1 MMLPLSNRRGK
12 NMKKKTILL
21 VLVITLALLTPFSL
35 FAQGNV
41 DTKQEVKDIVRI
53 SDTMPGL
60 ITPGV
65 WNGQT
70 FSLNSSIYEYLVTL
84 DASDNSLAPSLATSW
99 NTDDGKVWNI
109 EIREGVTFHD
119 GSPLTSEDVQ
129 FTILRTQD
137 ASLGHAKKADFAAVQ
152 SVDIVDDFHLTIT
165 LKDKRPTFI
174 YQFTDYNMA
183 ILSSTYDYNKLGETK
198 PMGTGAFRL
207 KAITPKES
215 AVLVKNTEYWNPAYP
230 LIDELQIYFS
240 SDVEVSLNMLL
251 SDQVDVVPFITPIMR
266 KRVTDNPDLKVIIP
280 YQEQRFLSM
289 AVDTA
294 PFDDNRVRL
303 AIKYAMDPKIIARA
317 ANLELGN
324 GIDYSESPIMKLL
337 PQYADF
343 PLRER
348 NIDKAKSLLKE
359 AGYPNGI
366 TISLT
371 YASDHAFNQ
380 ALVQAVKEL
389 AKDAGITIELKGY
402 PRDIYFAQY
411 WLQRPFTLT
420 TWGGRADPSMLLN
433 LGYKS
438 DGPWNESHLNDKKLD
453 TLIDKISME
462 VDEEIRNELYKELQL
477 YFIEQGAMMNILVP
491 YFVAMNKKI
500 AGYEQP
506 LTMLP
511 SYKKVYIKK

>member
-1 MMLPLSNRRGK
+1 MKNKKFLLS
-12 NMKKKTILL
+12 
-21 VLVITLALLTPFSL
+21 VLIILALLTPFSL
-35 FAQGNV
+35 YSQGNV
-41 DTKQEVKDIVRI
+41 DINKTEKAVVRV

-70 FSLNSSIYEYLVTL
+70 FSLNSSIYEYLVAL
-84 DASDNSLAPSLATSW
+84 DATDNSLSPELATSW
-99 NTDDGKVWNI
+99 STDDGKVWNI
-109 EIREGVTFHD
+109 EVRKDVTFHD
-119 GSPLTSEDVQ
+119 GSELTSEDVKY
-129 FTILRTQD
+129 TIQRTQD
-137 ASLGHAKKADFAAVQ
+137 TTLGHAKKADFAAVE
-152 SVDIVDDFHLTIT
+152 SIEIVDEYNLIIT
-165 LKDKRPTFI
+165 LKEKRPTFI

-183 ILSSTYDYNKLGETK
+183 ILSSEYDYATLGETK

-207 KAITPKES
+207 KTITPKES
-215 AVLVKNTEYWNPAYP
+215 AVLVKNNEYWNPAYP

-240 SDVEVSLNMLL
+240 PDAEVSLSMLI
-251 SDQVDVVPFITPIMR
+251 SDQVDVVPFITPVMR
-266 KRVTDNPDLKVIIP
+266 KRIADYPELKVIIP

-303 AIKYAMDPKIIARA
+303 AIKYAMDPKFIARA

-324 GIDYSESPIMKLL
+324 GIDYGETPIMSLL
-337 PQYADF
+337 PQYEPF

-348 NIDKAKSLLKE
+348 NVEKAKALLKE
-359 AGYPNGI
+359 AGYPKGI
-366 TISLT
+366 TITLT

-380 ALVQAVKEL
+380 GLVQAIKEL
-389 AKDAGITIELKGY
+389 AKDANINIQLKGY

-411 WLQRPFTLT
+411 WLNEPFTLT

-433 LGYKS
+433 LGYRS

-453 TLIDKISME
+453 NLIDKISAE
-462 VDEEIRNELYKELQL
+462 VDEDVRNVLYKELQL
-477 YFIEQGAMMNILVP
+477 YFIENGAMINIQVP
-491 YFVAMNKKI
+491 YFVAMNQKI

-511 SYKKVYIKK
+511 NYKKVYIKK